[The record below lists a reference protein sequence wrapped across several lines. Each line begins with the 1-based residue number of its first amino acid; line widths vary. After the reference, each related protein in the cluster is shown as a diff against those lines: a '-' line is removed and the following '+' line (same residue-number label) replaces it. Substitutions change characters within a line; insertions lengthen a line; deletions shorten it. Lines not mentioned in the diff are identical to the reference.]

1 MAIGSAALF
10 NQVIR
15 VLQDLPLT
23 LIVVAVLVLVVVLW
37 CWPQPKEP
45 VKYVRASASQEP
57 YQTAGTA
64 EADQDEPHVNIIN
77 ASPTWPRNVVYRNN
91 PTQPCPFDSGA
102 CHGVFLALHKP
113 THDPRL
119 LASGDYPYGNH
130 MHGRKRLWEFRLQ
143 MHFRR
148 RVDGP
153 IFVGVEQ
160 LDYQKVGSTQQA
172 TANILVRALQRAT
185 GGLYQSYGDDPDTTQ
200 GELERPHVVFPLATM
215 MDQLIVTEEGETPP
229 DLTDPQFTKLGLTK
243 ANNRGKFKKAIES
256 LELVPGP
263 TFTFGFWG
271 IAQFLDTILWRAPAR
286 GVMPEIKLTK
296 IGIIPP
302 GFMVMYA
309 LPEQTDNFVSPP
321 ASPRAPPPLG
331 RSNSTSSIVSNVDDG
346 RHLDSR
352 KQYLWRTAF
361 WSTVV
366 QPDPKRMKDIL
377 PEVVKNESRKKGGD
391 KSKTAST
398 TVRHRWCCG
407 I

>member
-1 MAIGSAALF
+1 
-10 NQVIR
+10 
-15 VLQDLPLT
+15 
-23 LIVVAVLVLVVVLW
+23 LVFVLW

-45 VKYVRASASQEP
+45 ARSVKEWTPDPLPSSA
-57 YQTAGTA
+57 TA
-64 EADQDEPHVNIIN
+64 EVDQDEPHVNIIN
-77 ASPTWPRNVVYRNN
+77 AAPTWPRNVVYRSN

-102 CHGVFLALHKP
+102 CHGVFLAMHKP
-113 THDPRL
+113 THDQRL
-119 LASGDYPYGNH
+119 LASGNYPYADH

-143 MHFRR
+143 LHFRQ
-148 RVDGP
+148 RVEGP
-153 IFVGVEQ
+153 LFVGVEQ
-160 LDYQKVGSTQQA
+160 LDYQKVRPAQMT

-185 GGLYQSYGDDPDTTQ
+185 GGLYQSYGDDPETTQ
-200 GELERPHVVFPLATM
+200 GELERPHVVFPVATM

-229 DLTDPQFTKLGLTK
+229 DLTDPNFTKLGLTK
-243 ANNRGKFKKAIES
+243 ANNRSKFKKAMES

-271 IAQFLDTILWRAPAR
+271 VAQFLDTILWQAPAR

-309 LPEQTDNFVSPP
+309 LHEPKETFLSPP
-321 ASPRAPPPLG
+321 ASPRATPQLG
-331 RSNSTSSIVSNVDDG
+331 RSSSTNSVVSNADDG

-366 QPDPKRMKDIL
+366 PPDPKRVKDLL
-377 PEVVKNESRKKGGD
+377 PEVVNESRKKSGG
-391 KSKTAST
+391 KSKSDST

-407 I
+407 MGM